1 MKSLQDS
8 LYNWLTIKI
17 VSDERPDDTAAA
29 DTEKMF
35 FNILGDEFHVFNI
48 EIEKDEVMYY
58 VHYDNKDGERN
69 KIRFPRELI
78 EVMLNQI
85 KNEPDKY
92 VNYPE
97 D

>member
-29 DTEKMF
+29 ETEKMF
-35 FNILGDEFHVFNI
+35 FDILGNEHQVSEI
-48 EIEKDEVMYY
+48 EIEKDEVMYHL
-58 VHYDNKDGERN
+58 HYTQNDER
-69 KIRFPRELI
+69 KKTRFPRELI
-78 EVMLNQI
+78 EVMLKQI

-92 VNYPE
+92 VNYPQ